1 MKHLHKLMG
10 VIHETFKLYKR
21 VSWMKHLHKLMGVI
35 HENLNLYEGVLDET
49 STQINGCN
57 T

>member
-10 VIHETFKLYKR
+10 VIHETFKLIK
-21 VSWMKHLHKLMGVI
+21 GA
-35 HENLNLYEGVLDET
+35 LDKT